1 LSTSTPAPL
10 ATKSRYSLGRARFG
24 SQWAITAALLSTVAV
39 TNRWLSWSAGYRLL
53 RAHDEADYRVIAAAA
68 PHLPSQHIQDQHA
81 QRFVP
86 HYLLGLVSH
95 GWASLDTTYAVGAI
109 LVALVLSGVLG
120 AVLIRIHLSTA
131 AFAICM
137 GAFVLNTYSLR
148 YYGLAPAEF
157 SDLLLEVGL
166 LIVIW
171 GLSSGRFWLVLA
183 GVVFA
188 TLARQTAVPAT
199 LAAAYWL
206 AAGPNWRQGHTA
218 ARVARSLSIV
228 LASLALWLVLKA
240 IAEPFSQTHTPDL
253 AHFTMLADIE
263 RLPHGLGQL
272 GQHFL
277 RSINGLLTVF
287 ALLAAVLAATRRLH
301 LRAPLPFEFWG
312 CLFIGL
318 CVAIQPVIFSP
329 EYAAHNETRL
339 AVLGLPAFVCA
350 LAYAMR
356 RQERSARPPRTRA
369 TVAVLAILAI
379 GSLHHL
385 YTVIGPASAG
395 QTVALQIITAASAAV
410 VLFLTADRDEDT
422 EGTSASA
429 LRTDPRTGLQEDP
442 AVGRKS
448 VQPKP

>member
-1 LSTSTPAPL
+1 MRVSTLTSRATGLHPPL
-10 ATKSRYSLGRARFG
+10 RRIRVKIE
-24 SQWAITAALLSTVAV
+24 WAITAGLLATVGV
-39 TNRWLSWSAGYRLL
+39 TNRWLSWSAGYWLL
-53 RAHDEADYRVIAAAA
+53 RAHDETDYRVIAAAA
-68 PHLPSQHIQDQHA
+68 PHFPGQRIQDQHA

-86 HYLLGLVSH
+86 HYLLGLVSN
-95 GWASLDTTYAVGAI
+95 GWASLDTTYAVGAV
-109 LVALVLSGVLG
+109 LVALVLCGLLG
-120 AVLIRIHLSTA
+120 AALIRIRLSTA

-157 SDLLLEVGL
+157 SDLFLEIGL
-166 LIVIW
+166 LIIIW
-171 GLSSGRFWLVLA
+171 GLISGRFWLVLV

-206 AAGPNWRQGHTA
+206 AAGPNWRQGHTVT
-218 ARVARSLSIV
+218 RVARSLAVV
-228 LASLALWLVLKA
+228 LVSLALWLVLKA
-240 IAEPFSQTHTPDL
+240 VAEPFSAAHTPNF
-253 AHFTMLADIE
+253 AHFTMLTDIE

-272 GQHFL
+272 GQHLL

-287 ALLAAVLAATRRLH
+287 ALLAAVLVATRRVR
-301 LRAPLPFEFWG
+301 LRVPLPFEFWG

-339 AVLGLPAFVCA
+339 AVLALPVFICA
-350 LAYAMR
+350 LAYAMQR
-356 RQERSARPPRTRA
+356 HERSARPAGTRA
-369 TVAVLAILAI
+369 TIAVLAILAV

-395 QTVALQIITAASAAV
+395 QTVALQIVTAASAAIV
-410 VLFLTADRDEDT
+410 VFLTADRGRDAQAGSPET
-422 EGTSASA
+422 PCAGWTW
-429 LRTDPRTGLQEDP
+429 RPR
-442 AVGRKS
+442 
-448 VQPKP
+448 